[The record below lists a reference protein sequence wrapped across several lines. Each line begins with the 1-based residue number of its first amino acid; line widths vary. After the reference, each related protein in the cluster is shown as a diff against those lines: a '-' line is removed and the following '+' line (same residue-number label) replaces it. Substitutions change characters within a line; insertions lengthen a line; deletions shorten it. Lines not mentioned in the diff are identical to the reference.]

1 MRDKVFVLEGKE
13 EKVNYFCELKG
24 ESGGGGGVDMKVV
37 EYIFRY
43 Y

>member
-24 ESGGGGGVDMKVV
+24 ESGGGGGGYEGSGV
-37 EYIFRY
+37 YF
-43 Y
+43 